1 MCGVITHNVWSAV
14 CQFCLFYKWTNRQT
28 VRLTDDSTGTGVA
41 ESPVCTVSCCYHQIY
56 CTAVDVGLLHLLYAK
71 TFLWGSKYLLTTAQ
85 LSSLECCDY
94 VTCGC
99 RLSFYTLHSLLLALQ
114 CRLATC
120 KSRHFYFCF
129 WHFILRNFVKKL
141 QVPVSTN
148 CGNNYHT
155 YHCIEKYLVVW
166 RKCEKLKK
174 KFATMRYIHT
184 RLWVQALLSNVL

>member
-1 MCGVITHNVWSAV
+1 MHSQLLLPSDLFHCCRCWSSASVV
-14 CQFCLFYKWTNRQT
+14 CKNIS
-28 VRLTDDSTGTGVA
+28 VRV
-41 ESPVCTVSCCYHQIY
+41 
-56 CTAVDVGLLHLLYAK
+56 
-71 TFLWGSKYLLTTAQ
+71 LTTAQ

-99 RLSFYTLHSLLLALQ
+99 RLSFYTLHSLLQ
-114 CRLATC
+114 CCLATC

-174 KFATMRYIHT
+174 KFSTMRYIHT
-184 RLWVQALLSNVL
+184 RL